1 MGMCDNARRKTSA
14 VFGGLSM
21 LYEFCAENFER
32 VPAAIDAGAR
42 RIELCD
48 NLAVGGTTPSAGV
61 ISATTNYA
69 LEHDARVMCMIRPRG
84 GDFHYNQDELRM
96 MEMDL
101 GLAVSAG
108 VDGLVFGCCKPC
120 AGGWALDE
128 LTLGALVM
136 AAGCATEEC
145 KRDPIDI
152 TFHMAFDQLSP
163 EAQLDAIDTLA
174 DCGVTRILTHG
185 GTAGTPIEDNFE
197 NLVRLIEYADDRLT
211 ILPVAAFPRPTAIP
225 WRRHWASPSS
235 MAPRSCRWGYNPW
248 RWYLTF
254 SRRTVS
260 PTTTV
265 VPAPRAP
272 FAIPRNSPISSGATV
287 TASGSRISLR
297 PCGPLARPY

>member
-1 MGMCDNARRKTSA
+1 
-14 VFGGLSM
+14 M

-32 VPAAIDAGAR
+32 VPAAIDAGAK

-61 ISATTNYA
+61 ISTTVSYA
-69 LEHDARVMCMIRPRG
+69 HEHDARVMCMIRPRG

-136 AAGCATEEC
+136 ATGCATEEC
-145 KRDPIDI
+145 KRGAIDI

-163 EAQLDAIDTLA
+163 EAHQRLERVAFQQGAEHGAVAPATVAGLGHH
-174 DCGVTRILTHG
+174 CGRCLPDGLGQHYVLLG
-185 GTAGTPIEDNFE
+185 DGTAEPVVHTGGIVGLAPEIGEGHAE
-197 NLVRLIEYADDRLT
+197 GPCQLLLLLLRGRL
-211 ILPVAAFPRPTAIP
+211 AAGFKLFDGQAGQSQRRRQRGAAEALFRPKCFDPLCHSYHDGMIP
-225 WRRHWASPSS
+225 
-235 MAPRSCRWGYNPW
+235 
-248 RWYLTF
+248 
-254 SRRTVS
+254 
-260 PTTTV
+260 
-265 VPAPRAP
+265 
-272 FAIPRNSPISSGATV
+272 
-287 TASGSRISLR
+287 
-297 PCGPLARPY
+297 PYT

>member
-1 MGMCDNARRKTSA
+1 
-14 VFGGLSM
+14 M

-69 LEHDARVMCMIRPRG
+69 HEHDARVMCMIRPRG

-197 NLVRLIEYADDRLT
+197 NLVRLIEYAGDRLT
-211 ILPVAAFPRPTAIP
+211 ILPGGGISTVNRDTVAAAL
-225 WRRHWASPSS
+225 
-235 MAPRSCRWGYNPW
+235 G
-248 RWYLTF
+248 
-254 SRRTVS
+254 VS
-260 PTTTV
+260 ELQWHQD
-265 VPAPRAP
+265 RATGG
-272 FAIPRNSPISSGATV
+272 ITRGA
-287 TASGSRISLR
+287 GI
-297 PCGPLARPY
+297 

>member
-1 MGMCDNARRKTSA
+1 
-14 VFGGLSM
+14 M

-32 VPAAIDAGAR
+32 VPAAIDAGAK

-61 ISATTNYA
+61 ISTTVSYA
-69 LEHDARVMCMIRPRG
+69 HEHDARVMCMIRPRG

-136 AAGCATEEC
+136 ATGCATEEC
-145 KRDPIDI
+145 KRGAIDI
-152 TFHMAFDQLSP
+152 TFHMAFDQLSL

-174 DCGVTRILTHG
+174 DCGITRILTHG
-185 GTAGTPIEDNFE
+185 GAAGTPIEDNLE
-197 NLVRLIEYADDRLT
+197 HLSRLVEYAGDRLT
-211 ILPVAAFPRPTAIP
+211 ILRWRHFHGQSRYRGGGTGRLRTPWHQDRAAGGITR
-225 WRRHWASPSS
+225 
-235 MAPRSCRWGYNPW
+235 
-248 RWYLTF
+248 
-254 SRRTVS
+254 
-260 PTTTV
+260 
-265 VPAPRAP
+265 
-272 FAIPRNSPISSGATV
+272 GA
-287 TASGSRISLR
+287 GI
-297 PCGPLARPY
+297 

>member
-1 MGMCDNARRKTSA
+1 M
-14 VFGGLSM
+14 
-21 LYEFCAENFER
+21 
-32 VPAAIDAGAR
+32 
-42 RIELCD
+42 
-48 NLAVGGTTPSAGV
+48 
-61 ISATTNYA
+61 
-69 LEHDARVMCMIRPRG
+69 
-84 GDFHYNQDELRM
+84 
-96 MEMDL
+96 
-101 GLAVSAG
+101 SAG

-197 NLVRLIEYADDRLT
+197 NLVRLIEYAGDRLT

-225 WRRHWASPSS
+225 WRRHW
-235 MAPRSCRWGYNPW
+235 R
-248 RWYLTF
+248 L
-254 SRRTVS
+254 
-260 PTTTV
+260 
-265 VPAPRAP
+265 RAP
-272 FAIPRNSPISSGATV
+272 WHQDRAAGGITRGA
-287 TASGSRISLR
+287 GI
-297 PCGPLARPY
+297 

>member
-1 MGMCDNARRKTSA
+1 MTTTSAKPTSEANPPNKRGADYLSQRLFLSCGEIGTEYGLQRPKESLFHRNFMGVCDNARRKTSA

-69 LEHDARVMCMIRPRG
+69 HEHDARVMCMIRPRG

-108 VDGLVFGCCKPC
+108 VDGLVFGCCKPR

-145 KRDPIDI
+145 KREPIDI

-163 EAQLDAIDTLA
+163 EAQLDAIDILA
-174 DCGVTRILTHG
+174 DCGITRILTHG
-185 GTAGTPIEDNFE
+185 GAAGTPIEDNFE
-197 NLVRLIEYADDRLT
+197 NLARLIEYAGDRLT
-211 ILPVAAFPRPTAIP
+211 ILPGGGISTVNRDTVAAAL
-225 WRRHWASPSS
+225 
-235 MAPRSCRWGYNPW
+235 G
-248 RWYLTF
+248 
-254 SRRTVS
+254 VS
-260 PTTTV
+260 ELHGTKI
-265 VPAPRAP
+265 VPLE
-272 FAIPRNSPISSGATV
+272 V
-287 TASGSRISLR
+287 
-297 PCGPLARPY
+297 

>member
-1 MGMCDNARRKTSA
+1 
-14 VFGGLSM
+14 M

-69 LEHDARVMCMIRPRG
+69 HEHDARVMCMIRPRG

-145 KRDPIDI
+145 KREPVDI
-152 TFHMAFDQLSP
+152 TFHMAFDQLST

-174 DCGVTRILTHG
+174 DCGVTRVLTHG
-185 GTAGTPIEDNFE
+185 GAAGTPIEGNFDH
-197 NLVRLIEYADDRLT
+197 LTRLIEYAGDRLT
-211 ILPVAAFPRPTAIP
+211 ILPGGGITAANRDSVAVAL
-225 WRRHWASPSS
+225 
-235 MAPRSCRWGYNPW
+235 G
-248 RWYLTF
+248 
-254 SRRTVS
+254 VS
-260 PTTTV
+260 ELHGTKI
-265 VPAPRAP
+265 VPL
-272 FAIPRNSPISSGATV
+272 GV
-287 TASGSRISLR
+287 
-297 PCGPLARPY
+297 

>member
-1 MGMCDNARRKTSA
+1 
-14 VFGGLSM
+14 M

-61 ISATTNYA
+61 ISAAVSYA
-69 LEHDARVMCMIRPRG
+69 HEHDARVMCMIRPRG

-96 MEMDL
+96 MEIDL

-108 VDGLVFGCCKPC
+108 ADGLVFGCCKPC

-145 KRDPIDI
+145 KREPIDI

-163 EAQLDAIDTLA
+163 EAQLDAIDILA
-174 DCGVTRILTHG
+174 DCGITRVCGRPLDHPSRRRHFHDQPRYRGG
-185 GTAGTPIEDNFE
+185 GTG
-197 NLVRLIEYADDRLT
+197 RL
-211 ILPVAAFPRPTAIP
+211 
-225 WRRHWASPSS
+225 
-235 MAPRSCRWGYNPW
+235 
-248 RWYLTF
+248 
-254 SRRTVS
+254 
-260 PTTTV
+260 
-265 VPAPRAP
+265 RAP
-272 FAIPRNSPISSGATV
+272 WHQDRAAGGITRGA
-287 TASGSRISLR
+287 GI
-297 PCGPLARPY
+297 

>member
-1 MGMCDNARRKTSA
+1 
-14 VFGGLSM
+14 M

-48 NLAVGGTTPSAGV
+48 NLAVGGTAPSAGV
-61 ISATTNYA
+61 ISATTNYVH
-69 LEHDARVMCMIRPRG
+69 EHDARVMCMIRPRG

-136 AAGCATEEC
+136 AAGCA
-145 KRDPIDI
+145 
-152 TFHMAFDQLSP
+152 P

-197 NLVRLIEYADDRLT
+197 NLVRLIEYAGDRLT
-211 ILPVAAFPRPTAIP
+211 ILPGGGISTANRDTVAAAL
-225 WRRHWASPSS
+225 
-235 MAPRSCRWGYNPW
+235 G
-248 RWYLTF
+248 
-254 SRRTVS
+254 VS
-260 PTTTV
+260 ELHGTKI
-265 VPAPRAP
+265 VPL
-272 FAIPRNSPISSGATV
+272 GV
-287 TASGSRISLR
+287 
-297 PCGPLARPY
+297 

>member
-1 MGMCDNARRKTSA
+1 MTTTSAKPTSEANPPNKRGADYLSQRPFLSCGEIGTEYGLQRPKESLFHRNFMGMCDNARRKTSA

-69 LEHDARVMCMIRPRG
+69 HEHDARVMCMIRPRG

-145 KRDPIDI
+145 KREPIDI

-163 EAQLDAIDTLA
+163 EAQLDAIDILA
-174 DCGVTRILTHG
+174 DCGITRILTHG
-185 GTAGTPIEDNFE
+185 GAAGTPIEDNLE
-197 NLVRLIEYADDRLT
+197 HLSRLIECAGDRLT
-211 ILPVAAFPRPTAIP
+211 ILPGGGISTANRDTVAAALG
-225 WRRHWASPSS
+225 ASELH
-235 MAPRSCRWGYNPW
+235 G
-248 RWYLTF
+248 TKI
-254 SRRTVS
+254 
-260 PTTTV
+260 
-265 VPAPRAP
+265 VPLE
-272 FAIPRNSPISSGATV
+272 V
-287 TASGSRISLR
+287 
-297 PCGPLARPY
+297 